1 MTSRSSTMAGAA
13 AGRTRHPS
21 AERGARSR
29 WLRAADLVRP
39 CRPGRTRWLPI
50 AILAGLVLGTTIP
63 PTPDGGRSI
72 AADPPAD
79 TVGPPVDRHPGLRR
93 LAPKEEVWVDLERKR
108 VVVGGAVALDRG
120 PIEFFA
126 CPQLTKEH
134 ESVIAVKASARLVHA
149 ALLAIGLEPGKPVS
163 FDPIYAPATGPA
175 VRLTLRWK
183 DDAGTVHEA
192 DARTWV
198 RNARTG
204 KELDTEWVFAGSSL
218 WKDATGVEHYQ
229 ADAGD
234 FICVSNFPTATLD
247 LPIESSQ
254 SNEALLFEAF
264 AGRVPPVGTV
274 VDIVLTSARRAAEAG
289 PRRPAAEAANRP

>member
-1 MTSRSSTMAGAA
+1 MNNPSSSMAPESAGQPRRAA
-13 AGRTRHPS
+13 
-21 AERGARSR
+21 AERGSRSR
-29 WLRAADLVRP
+29 WPRATAP
-39 CRPGRTRWLPI
+39 HHPGRSRVGGGAAL
-50 AILAGLVLGTTIP
+50 LAGLILATSILPIP
-63 PTPDGGRSI
+63 EGGRSR
-72 AADPPAD
+72 AADPPAA
-79 TVGPPVDRHPGLRR
+79 TVTPPADRHPELRR
-93 LAPKEEVWVDLERKR
+93 LAPAEEVWVDLGRKK

-163 FDPIYAPATGPA
+163 FDPVYAAASGPA

-204 KELDTEWVFAGSSL
+204 RELDTEWVFAGSSL
-218 WKDATGVEHYQ
+218 WKDPDGVEHYQ

-264 AGRVPPVGTV
+264 PGRVPPVGTP
-274 VDIVLTSARRAAEAG
+274 VDIVLTAA
-289 PRRPAAEAANRP
+289 RPAAQR